1 MKFVSSLYLFTRKFA
16 VRIAYL
22 LGQMLI
28 KLVYILSIYLMSRA
42 HYVCN
47 FHYNR
52 LAIYV
57 IKAAAHHHL
66 QHHHSETV
74 DWTCRNCRS
83 NCHSICHS
91 ICHCVPRR
99 APVWSGLCCQS
110 RILVRLRPWFEWSAV
125 NLGISC
131 RRLSRFDSVAP
142 EASARQVAYK
152 KQKTDLSLSVIVL
165 PTRECVRPKVS
176 HCKICVWFLFFFCLK
191 CHLSPRL

>member
-74 DWTCRNCRS
+74 DWTCRNCHS
-83 NCHSICHS
+83 NCHSICN
-91 ICHCVPRR
+91 CVPRR

-110 RILVRLRPWFEWSAV
+110 RILVRLRPRVEWSAV

-131 RRLSRFDSVAP
+131 RRLIRFDSVAP

-152 KQKTDLSLSVIVL
+152 KQKTDLSLSRLLCCQLGSVCGPRS
-165 PTRECVRPKVS
+165 PTAKFVYGFC
-176 HCKICVWFLFFFCLK
+176 FFFFFLNAI
-191 CHLSPRL
+191 